1 MEAPPPSPS
10 LSERTRRLEA
20 LEKWRGEVDGRI
32 GDVEVRFSQLRQR
45 YNKLCI
51 AVEASQDVRKACKES
66 VGNLQSTMQRE
77 ITNLKEEIARKAC
90 KESVGNLQST
100 MQREITNLKKEIA
113 QMKGTVDDDDEVVY
127 VKTEPA
133 SSGRKRPRS
142 IRLKI

>member
-77 ITNLKEEIARKAC
+77 ITNLK
-90 KESVGNLQST
+90 
-100 MQREITNLKKEIA
+100 KEIA
-113 QMKGTVDDDDEVVY
+113 QMKGTVDDDDEVVLMG
-127 VKTEPA
+127 VRQKDGEFFPIEGRGGKGGKAA
-133 SSGRKRPRS
+133 SSGTKRPRS

>member
-10 LSERTRRLEA
+10 VSERTRRLEA

-32 GDVEVRFSQLRQR
+32 EDVEKRSGQLRQR

-66 VGNLQSTMQRE
+66 V
-77 ITNLKEEIARKAC
+77 A
-90 KESVGNLQST
+90 NLQST
-100 MQREITNLKKEIA
+100 MQREITNLKKEID
-113 QMKGTVDDDDEVVY
+113 QLKGTVDDDGEVVCTG
-127 VKTEPA
+127 VRPKDGEFIPIKGKGGKAA
-133 SSGRKRPRS
+133 SSGTKRPRL